1 MRNRTLFVRKR
12 TINKQY
18 QNYIYLY
25 ISVLRLWHIFC
36 YEVFIMRY
44 IYFIAL
50 TLLSLGQ
57 LKAQDTLRLT
67 LDEAV
72 GLARKQSPQAVAA
85 RHQYRAAYWN
95 WRSFKA
101 DYLPSLTFSSGSQ
114 LNRAISPITLPD
126 GTDSFV
132 QRNQLLNDG
141 ALTINQNIALL
152 GGSVFVKSG
161 LQRLDIFSEKQKS
174 FNSTPVVIGYS
185 QNLFGYNYLKWNKR
199 IEPVRYEAAKK
210 QYVEMLELTASAAAM
225 KFFQLATAQSNLR
238 SANYNYANA
247 DTLFRYAKGRYEI
260 GTITENEMLQLEINY
275 LSEQTNRLNAR
286 IEMDDRIQDLRS
298 FLGITDNVE
307 IVVDVSESVPDF
319 TVPVN
324 DALQLAL
331 QNSPDIEQLALQ
343 KLQSES
349 AVAYAKSSRGFK
361 ADLYMQFGLSQTDN
375 HFDNVYRN
383 PLNQQL
389 VSLGIRIPILD
400 WGVGRGRVEVAKSN
414 LEKVKID
421 IAQAQTDFEANVIKL
436 VKQFNLQADKVAIAK
451 KTSERAA
458 RRNDVA
464 YRLYLLG
471 KSTVL
476 DLNAAIA
483 EKDRSQRD
491 YIRELQNYWSLYYG
505 LRSITGWNF
514 ENNRPILNEV
524 IE

>member
-1 MRNRTLFVRKR
+1 M
-12 TINKQY
+12 
-18 QNYIYLY
+18 
-25 ISVLRLWHIFC
+25 
-36 YEVFIMRY
+36 
-44 IYFIAL
+44 A
-50 TLLSLGQ
+50 
-57 LKAQDTLRLT
+57 
-67 LDEAV
+67 
-72 GLARKQSPQAVAA
+72 
-85 RHQYRAAYWN
+85 
-95 WRSFKA
+95 
-101 DYLPSLTFSSGSQ
+101 
-114 LNRAISPITLPD
+114 
-126 GTDSFV
+126 
-132 QRNQLLNDG
+132 
-141 ALTINQNIALL
+141 
-152 GGSVFVKSG
+152 
-161 LQRLDIFSEKQKS
+161 SE
-174 FNSTPVVIGYS
+174 
-185 QNLFGYNYLKWNKR
+185 
-199 IEPVRYEAAKK
+199 
-210 QYVEMLELTASAAAM
+210 AAM

-247 DTLFRYAKGRYEI
+247 DTLYTYAKGRYEI

-275 LSEQTNRLNAR
+275 LSEQTNRLNAH

-307 IVVDVSESVPDF
+307 IVVQVSEAVPEF
-319 TVPVN
+319 MVPVN
-324 DALQLAL
+324 EALELAR
-331 QNSPDIEQLALQ
+331 QNSPDMELLALQ

-349 AVAYAKSSRGFK
+349 AVAYAKASRGFK
-361 ADLYMQFGLSQTDN
+361 ADLYMQFGLSQTDRS
-375 HFDNVYRN
+375 FANVYHN

-421 IAQAQTDFEANVIKL
+421 IAQARTDFDSNVIKL
-436 VKQFNLQADKVAIAK
+436 VKQFNLQADKVAIAQ

-505 LRSITGWNF
+505 LRSITGWDF
-514 ENNRPILNEV
+514 ENNRSIIVSRQEY
-524 IE
+524 

>member
-1 MRNRTLFVRKR
+1 M
-12 TINKQY
+12 KQA
-18 QNYIYLY
+18 
-25 ISVLRLWHIFC
+25 
-36 YEVFIMRY
+36 
-44 IYFIAL
+44 YFIIL
-50 TLLSLGQ
+50 ILFTIGQ
-57 LKAQDTLRLT
+57 LKAQDTLHLT

-72 GLARKQSPQAVAA
+72 ALAREQSPQAVAA
-85 RHQYRAAYWN
+85 RHQYRAAHWN

-101 DYLPSLTFSSGSQ
+101 DYLPSLTFSSNSQ
-114 LNRAISPITLPD
+114 LNRSISPITLPD

-141 ALTINQNIALL
+141 AMTINQNISLL
-152 GGSVFVKSG
+152 GGSVFVQSG
-161 LQRLDIFSEKQKS
+161 LQRLDIFSDNQYS
-174 FNSTPVVIGYS
+174 FKSTPVVIGYS

-199 IEPVRYEAAKK
+199 IEPVRYSTSQK
-210 QYVEMLELTASAAAM
+210 QYAETLELVASAAAM
-225 KFFQLATAQSNLR
+225 RFFQLATAQSNFR

-247 DTLFRYAKGRYEI
+247 DTLYSYAKGRYEI

-307 IVVDVSESVPDF
+307 IVADVSEAVPKFIVLVD
-319 TVPVN
+319 
-324 DALQLAL
+324 DALQFAH
-331 QNSPDIEQLALQ
+331 QNSPDMELLALQ

-349 AVAYAKSSRGFK
+349 SVAYAQASRGFK
-361 ADLYMQFGLSQTDN
+361 ADLYLQFGLSQTARDFN
-375 HFDNVYRN
+375 NVYHN

-421 IAQAQTDFEANVIKL
+421 IAQARTDFDANVIKL
-436 VKQFNLQADKVAIAK
+436 VKQFNLQADKVAIAQ

-505 LRSITGWNF
+505 LRSITGWDF
-514 ENNRPILNEV
+514 EKGKSLNYDSMDWND
-524 IE
+524 

>member
-1 MRNRTLFVRKR
+1 M
-12 TINKQY
+12 KQA
-18 QNYIYLY
+18 
-25 ISVLRLWHIFC
+25 
-36 YEVFIMRY
+36 
-44 IYFIAL
+44 YFIIL
-50 TLLSLGQ
+50 ILFTLGQ
-57 LKAQDTLRLT
+57 LKAQDTLHLT

-72 GLARKQSPQAVAA
+72 ALAREQSPQAVAA
-85 RHQYRAAYWN
+85 RHQYRAAHWN

-101 DYLPSLTFSSGSQ
+101 DYLPSLTFSSNSQ
-114 LNRAISPITLPD
+114 LNRSISPITLPD

-141 ALTINQNIALL
+141 AMTINQNISLL
-152 GGSVFVKSG
+152 GGSVFVQSG
-161 LQRLDIFSEKQKS
+161 LQRLDIFSDNQYS
-174 FNSTPVVIGYS
+174 FKSTPVVIGYS

-199 IEPVRYEAAKK
+199 IEPVRYSTSQK
-210 QYVEMLELTASAAAM
+210 QYAETLELVASAAAM
-225 KFFQLATAQSNLR
+225 RFFQLATAQSNFR

-247 DTLFRYAKGRYEI
+247 DTLYSYAKGRYEI

-307 IVVDVSESVPDF
+307 IVADVSEAVPKFIVLVD
-319 TVPVN
+319 
-324 DALQLAL
+324 DALQFAH
-331 QNSPDIEQLALQ
+331 QNSPDMELLALQ

-349 AVAYAKSSRGFK
+349 SVAYAQASRGFK
-361 ADLYMQFGLSQTDN
+361 ADLYLQFGLSQTARDFN
-375 HFDNVYRN
+375 NVYHN

-421 IAQAQTDFEANVIKL
+421 IAQARTDFDANVIKL
-436 VKQFNLQADKVAIAK
+436 VKQFNLQADKVAIAQ

-505 LRSITGWNF
+505 LRSITGWDF
-514 ENNRPILNEV
+514 EKGKSLNYDSMDWND
-524 IE
+524 